1 MLSQSLFQAAW
12 YVIAVLLL
20 ILFAALRYFY
30 PLAGDQTL
38 FLLGAKLMAEGK
50 TLYIDFWDI
59 KQPGIFYLYQLG
71 GSLFGFTQQG
81 IRSLDAA
88 WMLLGSFVIFVVL
101 RRYYYHRWLSAVVPV
116 AAFVSYYAFSWNWQL
131 SQLEIFVALPIF
143 VSLWLLTGR
152 HRAGRA
158 RTLRFLLSGAIAGGV
173 VTFKLALAPIFIV
186 AFALAVIE
194 TAPQRRPLPLL
205 LHGLR
210 LLAVYAAGVFAVLGA
225 VCLVF
230 WVKGA
235 LEELLWTSFVF
246 PFHAIAETQGKPL
259 LRLVRGLAWFATS
272 LFPWLLLAVFTLP
285 RLLKADEPMLTRL
298 MLVWFA
304 VGFVSIVLQSF
315 SWYEYHYLLLFL
327 PVAVLGVRG
336 LDLLLQ
342 RLSERLGDERPWT
355 MRGASAF
362 LCLLAIAPVVPA
374 GVSAAFDHLRA
385 FRLDRIGVEGFRAEH
400 GRFYAEASR
409 AAEIIRNDPQPGDIY
424 VFGYPLIYLKS
435 GRAPALPISGWTW
448 EYHIQSEWA
457 ALPGELQQAAPA
469 FIYVEQMYDEML
481 GRQAPEVVTMLR
493 QDYQPVHADR
503 MGTLYRRT
511 VPAVPAG

>member
-20 ILFAALRYFY
+20 ILFAALRYYF

-38 FLLGAKLMAEGK
+38 FLLGAKLMAAGK

-81 IRSLDAA
+81 IRILDAM
-88 WMLLGSFVIFVVL
+88 WMLLGSLFIFTIL
-101 RRYYYHRWLSAVVPV
+101 REYYYHRWLSAVVPV
-116 AAFVSYYAFSWNWQL
+116 ATFVSYYAFSWNWQL

-143 VSLWLLTGR
+143 LSLWLLTGR
-152 HRAGRA
+152 HRTGRA
-158 RTLRFLLSGAIAGGV
+158 RNWRFLLSGAIAGGV

-194 TAPQRRPLPLL
+194 TAPQRRLLPLL
-205 LHGLR
+205 RHGLG
-210 LLAVYAAGVFAVLGA
+210 LLAVYAAGVFAILGA

-230 WVKGA
+230 WAKGA
-235 LEELLWTSFVF
+235 LDELLWTSFVF
-246 PFHAIAETQGKPL
+246 PFHAIAETEGKPL

-272 LFPWLLLAVFTLP
+272 LFPWLLLAALTLP
-285 RLLKADEPMLTRL
+285 RLFKADEPMLTRL
-298 MLVWFA
+298 MLVWFV
-304 VGFVSIVLQSF
+304 VGFTSIVLQSF

-342 RLSERLGDERPWT
+342 RLADRLGDERRWT
-355 MRGASAF
+355 MRAASAF
-362 LCLLAIAPVVPA
+362 LCLLAIAPVLPA
-374 GVSAAFDHLRA
+374 GVSAAFDYLRA
-385 FRLDRIGVEGFRAEH
+385 FRLDRIGVEGFRAET

-409 AAEIIRNDPQPGDIY
+409 AAEIIRNDPLLGDIY

-435 GRAPALPISGWTW
+435 ERAPAMPISGWTW
-448 EYHIQSEWA
+448 EYHLKSEWA
-457 ALPGELQQAAPA
+457 TLPADLKRAAPA
-469 FIYVEQMYDEML
+469 FIYVEQMYDGML
-481 GRQAPEVVTMLR
+481 AQQAPEVVSMLR

-503 MGTLYRRT
+503 MGTLYRRAT
-511 VPAVPAG
+511 AGHPAG